1 MENNNWLNT
10 DVLKHFTC
18 YVKTT
23 LCINTIPMLIYK
35 CRIDKLDGLPSVPSV
50 RVGIRS
56 QGFNSERTHCD
67 VMKFFSRAL
76 LCDLFFH
83 FFLCFYSPKSSS

>member
-1 MENNNWLNT
+1 MSKQLYALNT
-10 DVLKHFTC
+10 TP
-18 YVKTT
+18 
-23 LCINTIPMLIYK
+23 ILIYK

-83 FFLCFYSPKSSS
+83 FFPVSTHQSHPLEVGGGKVVFHG